1 MVWSLLQYF
10 SNFSNNLKTFFKWSS
25 KKLSHLENKNKYKQT
40 NLIKF
45 QTCNLKKVKLLFKN
59 YSVNHLNINY
69 LHASPSTYFTTL
81 KIIFCASRSVGFRS
95 KFLSIN
101 LLAERTYVPHSMQ
114 PKIILPISAKNNQ
127 ASVQQPFNS
136 HRSSDGNVAL
146 DEWTLLLFK
155 NSRKRAKEG
164 RGGGATIE

>member
-1 MVWSLLQYF
+1 M
-10 SNFSNNLKTFFKWSS
+10 
-25 KKLSHLENKNKYKQT
+25 SHLENKNK
-40 NLIKF
+40 
-45 QTCNLKKVKLLFKN
+45 LKKKPLLLKYLNFQYKKKKLLFKN
-59 YSVNHLNINY
+59 YSLNHLNINY
-69 LHASPSTYFTTL
+69 LHSPLSTYFTTL

-155 NSRKRAKEG
+155 NSRKRAKEE
-164 RGGGATIE
+164 GGGTIE